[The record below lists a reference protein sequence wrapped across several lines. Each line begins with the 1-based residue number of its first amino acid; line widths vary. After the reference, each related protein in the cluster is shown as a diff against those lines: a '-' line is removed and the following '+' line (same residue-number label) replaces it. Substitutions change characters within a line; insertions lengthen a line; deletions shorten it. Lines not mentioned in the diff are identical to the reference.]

1 MDFANRV
8 VLITG
13 GASGIGLATAT
24 LLRTVSAH
32 VIIADQDV
40 PRGAD
45 AAASIGADFVELD
58 VRDLERWRTVSDRLR
73 ADHGHLDAV
82 FLNAGVNCA
91 ERGIADVTPEMLART
106 AETNLYGVVY
116 GIQACLDLLR
126 VHGGT
131 IVVTASIAG
140 LRGSEAD
147 PIYGMTKHGIIGLVR
162 SLARQLAEQGVRI
175 NAVCPTV
182 TDTPMVRA
190 NARFSA
196 EAAAL
201 GLELLQPT
209 DVAHAVL
216 ALLASDATG
225 EAIVCRVG
233 HFPAAWSFP
242 APDETGRPRIPDPGR
257 VPGEFLHAAPR
268 I

>member
-1 MDFANRV
+1 MS
-8 VLITG
+8 LMG
-13 GASGIGLATAT
+13 PQGTA
-24 LLRTVSAH
+24 LSSSKAIH
-32 VIIADQDV
+32 C
-40 PRGAD
+40 
-45 AAASIGADFVELD
+45 
-58 VRDLERWRTVSDRLR
+58 
-73 ADHGHLDAV
+73 AV
-82 FLNAGVNCA
+82 
-91 ERGIADVTPEMLART
+91 
-106 AETNLYGVVY
+106 
-116 GIQACLDLLR
+116 LR
-126 VHGGT
+126 VR
-131 IVVTASIAG
+131 VTASIAG

-147 PIYGMTKHGIIGLVR
+147 PIYGMTKHGVIGLVR
-162 SLARQLAEQGVRI
+162 SLAPQLAEQGVSI

-190 NARFSA
+190 NTRFSA

-242 APDETGRPRIPDPGR
+242 APDETGRPRMPDPGR
-257 VPGEFLHAAPR
+257 VPVESLHAAPR
-268 I
+268 T